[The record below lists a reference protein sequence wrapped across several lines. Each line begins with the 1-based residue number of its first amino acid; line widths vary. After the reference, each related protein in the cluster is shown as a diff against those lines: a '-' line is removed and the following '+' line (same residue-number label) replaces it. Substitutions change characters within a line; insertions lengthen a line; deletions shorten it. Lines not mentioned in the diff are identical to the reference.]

1 MFSNLEISGYKNYKE
16 HLNKYNVIYIDFSK
30 IPENSKSYKEYITRI
45 TNGIKEELAQEFPD
59 LRPGSTNNLWDI
71 LIGIFQK
78 TGQKFIFIIDE
89 WDAVFHMP
97 FFTHKEH
104 EEYLAFLRN
113 LLKDQVYVNLA
124 YMTGI
129 LPIAKYSSGSELNMF
144 MEYNMATKERF
155 SGYFGFSDKE
165 VDRLFGIYQN
175 TVEYPKITREEL
187 RFWYDGYHT
196 AIGERLYNPR
206 SVVCSLSDNQLG
218 NYWTGSGPYEEIFYY
233 IKDNIAE
240 IRNDFVIMVSGGR
253 VKSKIHEYAATA
265 KELNTKDQIYSA
277 MVVYGLLTYENGEV
291 FIPNQELME
300 QYNELLVSEEG
311 FGYVNRLAKES
322 SKMLEATLA
331 GDTKTIEEILK
342 YVHNTETPVFSYNN
356 EVELSAIVNLVY
368 LSARDRYNIEREDKA
383 GKGFVDF
390 IFYPLCRGDDG
401 IILELKVGST
411 PDKAIRQIKDKNYIL
426 RFKGKIGEK
435 PKYTGRILA
444 AGISYDKKTKEHFCK
459 IEILQ

>member
-1 MFSNLEISGYKNYKE
+1 
-16 HLNKYNVIYIDFSK
+16 
-30 IPENSKSYKEYITRI
+30 
-45 TNGIKEELAQEFPD
+45 
-59 LRPGSTNNLWDI
+59 
-71 LIGIFQK
+71 
-78 TGQKFIFIIDE
+78 
-89 WDAVFHMP
+89 MP

-196 AIGERLYNPR
+196 ATGERLYNPR

-300 QYNELLVSEEG
+300 QYNELLVSEER
-311 FGYVNRLAKES
+311 FGYV
-322 SKMLEATLA
+322 
-331 GDTKTIEEILK
+331 
-342 YVHNTETPVFSYNN
+342 
-356 EVELSAIVNLVY
+356 
-368 LSARDRYNIEREDKA
+368 
-383 GKGFVDF
+383 
-390 IFYPLCRGDDG
+390 
-401 IILELKVGST
+401 
-411 PDKAIRQIKDKNYIL
+411 
-426 RFKGKIGEK
+426 
-435 PKYTGRILA
+435 ILA